1 MATFQDFED
10 PQKNKCMKLFYES
23 LKYNLPSFDEERLHS
38 LSFELTRSIYKNFS
52 NDLPKIVRSKCFNL
66 KDKNNP
72 RICKEVYEGTIKPD
86 EYILMSNED
95 MKSKDLKEQERKAYE
110 ESLYDIQMP
119 EIQAETDM
127 LKCST
132 CGQRKSSYRQLQ
144 TRSADEPMTT
154 FVTCV
159 CGHKWKFC

>member
-1 MATFQDFED
+1 MSLEFDD
-10 PQKNKCMKLFYES
+10 PIKNKCMKLFYNSITSNIQSYDENRVENLAYS
-23 LKYNLPSFDEERLHS
+23 LTK
-38 LSFELTRSIYKNFS
+38 SIYENIKNEI
-52 NDLPKIVRSKCFNL
+52 PKVVRSKCFNL

-72 RICKEVYEGTIKPD
+72 SLCKNVYEGFISPE

-95 MKSKDLKEQERKAYE
+95 MKSLDLKEIEEKIYR
-110 ESLYDIQMP
+110 ESLYDIQIP

-127 LKCST
+127 FKCNS
-132 CGQRKSSYRQLQ
+132 CGQRKTSYRQLQ

-159 CGHKWKFC
+159 CGNKWRFC